1 MGMGNCACVKFRKRE
16 NMVIDMGYW
25 TKVSKRIIVL
35 VLSIV
40 GIYLAFKLAV
50 FYMPFLIAF
59 IISLFMEPL
68 IRFVH
73 KRTSLT
79 RKTSAILVLVF
90 VLVLLVSLLAWG
102 ITVLIQ
108 ESTNLL
114 QSLNQYIESAYH
126 QIQGIIENINF
137 EKLKIPQNVR
147 DVIQNSLWDFI
158 GTVSNWIKEF
168 LTSMMNF
175 LTEIPKIAIYVGIC
189 FVAIYFICTDKLYM
203 IDQLEHHL
211 PKEWVKR
218 IGKHIRE
225 LISSL
230 GGYLKAELTLVFIS
244 FIVSLIGLYL
254 FQFAGLK
261 VGYPLLAALGI
272 GFVDA
277 LPILGSGSAM
287 IPWAIISAVNGDITL
302 ALCILGLWIVM
313 SVIRQFAEPRVVSHH
328 IGIHPIFT
336 LIAMYTGFKAIGV
349 LGMFIGPIVLIIL
362 KNIFATTID
371 KGVGKAIFD
380 R

>member
-1 MGMGNCACVKFRKRE
+1 
-16 NMVIDMGYW
+16 MVIDMGYW
-25 TKVSKRIIVL
+25 TKVTKRIIVL
-35 VLSIV
+35 ILSII
-40 GIYLAFKLAV
+40 GIYLSFKLAI

-59 IISLFMEPL
+59 IISLLIEPL
-68 IRFVH
+68 IRFVN
-73 KRTSLT
+73 KRTTLT
-79 RKTSAILVLVF
+79 RKTSAILVLIIISI
-90 VLVLLVSLLAWG
+90 LLIGLLAWG
-102 ITVLIQ
+102 IAVLIQ
-108 ESTNLL
+108 ESSNLL
-114 QSLNQYIESAYH
+114 QSLNQYIETAYH

-137 EKLKIPQNVR
+137 EKLKIPKEVTE
-147 DVIQNSLWDFI
+147 VIQNSLWDFI
-158 GTVSNWIKEF
+158 GTVSNWIKSF

-175 LTEIPKIAIYVGIC
+175 LTEIPTIAIYVGIC

-230 GGYLKAELTLVFIS
+230 GGYLKAEMTLVLIS
-244 FIVSLIGLYL
+244 FIVSLVGLYI
-254 FQFAGLK
+254 LK
-261 VGYPLLAALGI
+261 FSGFKIGYPLLAALAI

-277 LPILGSGSAM
+277 LPILGSGTAMLPWAVVSAM
-287 IPWAIISAVNGDITL
+287 SGDMGLAIAIL
-302 ALCILGLWIVM
+302 ALWIIM
-313 SVIRQFAEPRVVSHH
+313 SIIRQFAEPRVVSHH

-362 KNIFATTID
+362 KNIFSTIID

>member
-1 MGMGNCACVKFRKRE
+1 
-16 NMVIDMGYW
+16 MVIDVGYL
-25 TKVSKRIIVL
+25 TKVTKRIIVL
-35 VLSIV
+35 ILSII
-40 GIYLAFKLAV
+40 GIYLSFKLAI

-59 IISLFMEPL
+59 IISLLIEPL

-79 RKTSAILVLVF
+79 RKTSAIIVLIIISI
-90 VLVLLVSLLAWG
+90 LLISLLVWG

-108 ESTNLL
+108 ESSNLL
-114 QSLNQYIESAYH
+114 QSLNQYIEIAYN

-137 EKLKIPQNVR
+137 EKLKIPQEVTN
-147 DVIQNSLWDFI
+147 VIQNSLWDFI
-158 GTVSNWIKEF
+158 GTISNWIKNF
-168 LTSMMNF
+168 LTSMMNL
-175 LTEIPKIAIYVGIC
+175 LTEIPTIAIYVGIC
-189 FVAIYFICTDKLYM
+189 FVAIYFMCTDKLYM

-230 GGYLKAELTLVFIS
+230 GGYLKAEMTLVLIS
-244 FIVSLIGLYL
+244 FIVSLIGLYI
-254 FQFAGLK
+254 FKFIGLN

-277 LPILGSGSAM
+277 LPILGSGTAM
-287 IPWAIISAVNGDITL
+287 IPWAVVSATSGDIRL
-302 ALCILGLWIVM
+302 AIAILVLWIIM
-313 SVIRQFAEPRVVSHH
+313 SIIRQFAEPRVVSHH

-336 LIAMYTGFKAIGV
+336 LISMYTGFKVIGV

-362 KNIFATTID
+362 KNIFATVID

>member
-1 MGMGNCACVKFRKRE
+1 
-16 NMVIDMGYW
+16 MVIDMGYW
-25 TKVSKRIIVL
+25 TKVTKRIIVL
-35 VLSIV
+35 AISII

-59 IISLFMEPL
+59 IISLLIEPL
-68 IRFVH
+68 IKFVN

-79 RKTSAILVLVF
+79 RKTSAIVVLIMVSI
-90 VLVLLVSLLAWG
+90 LLVGLIAWG
-102 ITVLIQ
+102 ITALIQ
-108 ESTNLL
+108 ETTNLL
-114 QSLNQYIESAYH
+114 QSLNQYIEMAYN
-126 QIQGIIENINF
+126 QIQNMIQNINF
-137 EKLKIPQNVR
+137 EKLKIPAEVTGI
-147 DVIQNSLWDFI
+147 IQNSLWDFI
-158 GTVSNWIKEF
+158 GTVSNWVKNF

-175 LTEIPKIAIYVGIC
+175 LTEIPTIAIYVGIC

-211 PKEWVKR
+211 PREWVKR

-225 LISSL
+225 LIASL
-230 GGYLKAELTLVFIS
+230 GAYLKAEMTLVLIS
-244 FIVSLIGLYL
+244 FVVSLIGLYIL
-254 FQFAGLK
+254 KFSGLNIS
-261 VGYPLLAALGI
+261 YPLLAALAI

-277 LPILGSGSAM
+277 LPILGSGTAM
-287 IPWAIISAVNGDITL
+287 IPWAVVSAASGDITL
-302 ALCILGLWIVM
+302 AIAILVLWIIM

-362 KNIFATTID
+362 KNIFSTMID

>member
-1 MGMGNCACVKFRKRE
+1 
-16 NMVIDMGYW
+16 MVIDMGYW
-25 TKVSKRIIVL
+25 TKVAKRIIVL
-35 VLSIV
+35 VLSII
-40 GIYLAFKLAV
+40 GIYLAFKLTI
-50 FYMPFLIAF
+50 FYMPFLVAF

-68 IRFVH
+68 IKFVH

-79 RKTSAILVLVF
+79 RKTSAVIVLILVSILIIG
-90 VLVLLVSLLAWG
+90 LISWG
-102 ITVLIQ
+102 ITVLIG
-108 ESTNLL
+108 EATNLL
-114 QSLNQYIESAYH
+114 QSLNQYIENAYY
-126 QIQGIIENINF
+126 QIQNIIQNINF
-137 EKLKIPQNVR
+137 EKVKIPQEVTT
-147 DVIQNSLWDFI
+147 VIQNSLWEFVGAI
-158 GTVSNWIKEF
+158 SEWVKNF
-168 LTSMMNF
+168 LTSLMSF
-175 LTEIPKIAIYVGIC
+175 LTQIPTIAIYIGIC
-189 FVAIYFICTDKLYM
+189 FVATYFICTDKLYM

-225 LISSL
+225 LITSL
-230 GGYLKAELTLVFIS
+230 GGYLKAEATLILIS
-244 FIVSLIGLYL
+244 FIVSLIGLYI
-254 FQFAGLK
+254 FKFMGFNI
-261 VGYPLLAALGI
+261 GYPLLAALGI

-277 LPILGSGSAM
+277 LPILGSGTAM
-287 IPWAIISAVNGDITL
+287 IPWAVISAVNGDIGL
-302 ALCILGLWIVM
+302 AIAILILWIIM

-362 KNIFATTID
+362 KNIFSTMID